1 MSDFARIKDAVPLL
15 DFILRESGGR
25 VGKKFSGYVQLEAC
39 PFCGGHECFSV
50 HDAEER
56 YFKCFQCEARGDIFG
71 FARLWKEELRSPIE
85 SLRYVAQAAG
95 IEIGD
100 AQEAA
105 TQTAK
110 QRIWEEATRYFQG
123 VLFAPRNSAPLA
135 YLTSARGHSRIVLEE
150 FGIGFTDGAL
160 ARHLEKS
167 FSHDELLSSGLA
179 LSQGGRVLDKWPP
192 GYFVFPHKM
201 SSRKGFAEIG
211 DFTLK
216 PFGEGKRPI
225 RLQSEYREPGCLFFN
240 QGALSGDEIVVVEG
254 QNDLLSIVGRGEYPN
269 VVATCGQLTEGQIE
283 LLKKSCRSICA
294 CFDRDDAGKK
304 YFKKL
309 EAALRPELLPPR
321 LRQIAGGEETRLRRV
336 EWFGE
341 AKDIDEYLRGRPQP
355 AEAFARLL
363 SGARAHYRP
372 LTECL
377 SIFRSHAADR
387 KLKFDSPE
395 AAKIQGQII
404 FEWLGGE
411 KSFFVESSGAQRP
424 YLVYNHKVYPLT
436 QENQW
441 FRALLYDL
449 ADIVCAEA
457 RSRAIFDTLECR
469 ALLEGRQIEV
479 SPWLHVQNDSEIF
492 LHTAR
497 ADDAVLRIA
506 PGSVTV
512 VPNAESCLLRPSNK
526 MQPICFD
533 PSVDI
538 RSALSDFSSLF
549 LANLA
554 TTAENRLF
562 IAGWIFNVFMLG
574 FSRDRAILQFT
585 GGAASGKTTAANLA
599 SLLIYGED
607 WVGKSKTASD
617 YADGMTNPLM
627 IKDNLEA
634 RDIDRGTLNFL
645 LAAATGTVNQKRKG
659 GTDSENV
666 YERLNNQVL
675 CTAIEPF
682 EAHEL
687 ITRTW
692 TIHFEPHHRSPAF
705 QKTAVIERMKEQRSK
720 ILSAFFLILAGDILP
735 TYAERRRFYLGHI
748 RQCFPSHSKQR
759 LDEFLAGLFVLVEG
773 LLKYLPAAR
782 HIPADHATR
791 ALIDET
797 FRAQEEV
804 ARETEEQTS
813 PVLFFL
819 TELSKEFFF
828 CESSR
833 NFQSE
838 YKLRLDDS
846 CLIGG
851 AGSQFVFR
859 ASSSDL
865 FGAFKYLAK
874 KRGFTECFTSA
885 QQLGARLS
893 DSRETLARAGWEV
906 DARISRGNRIY
917 HFRKQREDEA

>member
-1 MSDFARIKDAVPLL
+1 MSDFARVKDAAPLL
-15 DFILRESGGR
+15 DFILRESGGS
-25 VGKKFSGYVQLEAC
+25 VGKRFSGYVQLEAC
-39 PFCGGHECFSV
+39 PFCGGHECFTV

-56 YFKCFQCEARGDIFG
+56 YFRCFQCDARGDV
-71 FARLWKEELRSPIE
+71 FAFAQRWKALRSPIE
-85 SLRYVAQAAG
+85 ALQYVAQAIG
-95 IEIGD
+95 MEIE
-100 AQEAA
+100 AQAP
-105 TQTAK
+105 TISAK
-110 QRIWEEATRYFQG
+110 QWVWEEAVRYLQG
-123 VLFAPRNSAPLA
+123 VLRSPRNAAPLS
-135 YLTSARGHSRIVLEE
+135 YLTNTRGHPSKVIEE
-150 FGIGFTDGAL
+150 FGIGFTDGGL
-160 ARHLEKS
+160 VRHLEKS
-167 FSHDELLSSGLA
+167 FPEHDLLASGLA
-179 LSQGGRVLDKWPP
+179 VSQGGRLLDKWPP
-192 GYFVFPHKM
+192 GYFVFPHKL
-201 SSRKGFAEIG
+201 SSRAGFSDVG

-216 PFGEGKRPI
+216 PFGEGKRPM
-225 RLQSEYREPGCLFFN
+225 RLQSEFREAGCLFFN
-240 QGALSGDEIVVVEG
+240 QAALSSDDVVLVEG
-254 QNDLLSIVGRGEYPN
+254 QNDLLSVYGRGEHPA
-269 VVATCGQLTEGQIE
+269 VVATCGQLSEEQIG
-283 LLKKSCRSICA
+283 LLRKTCRTIYA
-294 CFDRDDAGKK
+294 CFDRDAAGTK
-304 YFKKL
+304 YLARL

-321 LRQIAGGEETRLRRV
+321 LREIAGGESTCLRHV

-341 AKDIDEYLRGRPQP
+341 AKDVDEYLRGHSDPKS
-355 AEAFARLL
+355 AFAKLRE
-363 SGARAHYRP
+363 GARPIYRS
-372 LTECL
+372 LTDCL
-377 SIFRSHAADR
+377 SIYRSHAADR
-387 KLKFDSPE
+387 KVKFDSPE
-395 AAKIQGQII
+395 AAKTQGQII

-411 KSFFVESSGAQRP
+411 RSFFVEQSGAQRP
-424 YLVYNHKVYPLT
+424 YLVYSHKVYPLT

-441 FRALLYDL
+441 FRALLYEL
-449 ADIVCAEA
+449 ADIVCAEP

-469 ALLEGRQIEV
+469 ALLMGRQIEV
-479 SPWLHVQNDSEIF
+479 SPWLYARSDSEIF

-506 PGSVTV
+506 PGSVSV
-512 VPNAESCLLRPSNK
+512 VPNAETCLLRPSNK
-526 MQPICFD
+526 MQPISFD

-538 RSALSDFSSLF
+538 RAAMSEFAALF
-549 LANLA
+549 LSNLS

-562 IAGWIFNVFMLG
+562 IAGWIFNVFLLG

-617 YADGMTNPLM
+617 YADGMVNPLT

-705 QKTAVIERMKEQRSK
+705 QKTAVFERIREQRSA
-720 ILSAFFLILAGDILP
+720 ILSAFFLILAQDILP
-735 TYAERRRFYLGHI
+735 SYAERRRFYLNHI
-748 RQCFPSHSKQR
+748 RQCFAGHSKQR

-773 LLKYLPAAR
+773 LFKYLPSAR
-782 HIPADHATR
+782 PVPADHATR
-791 ALIDET
+791 SLIDET

-819 TELSKEFFF
+819 TELSKEFFYA
-828 CESSR
+828 ESPR
-833 NFQSE
+833 NFQNE

-846 CLIGG
+846 CLVASGPSMI
-851 AGSQFVFR
+851 FR

-865 FGAFKYLAK
+865 YGAFKYLAK
-874 KRGFTECFTSA
+874 KRGFSECFTSA

-893 DSRETLARAGWEV
+893 DSRETLTRAGWEL
-906 DARISRGNRIY
+906 DARISRGNRVY
-917 HFRKQREDEA
+917 HFRKRREDEA